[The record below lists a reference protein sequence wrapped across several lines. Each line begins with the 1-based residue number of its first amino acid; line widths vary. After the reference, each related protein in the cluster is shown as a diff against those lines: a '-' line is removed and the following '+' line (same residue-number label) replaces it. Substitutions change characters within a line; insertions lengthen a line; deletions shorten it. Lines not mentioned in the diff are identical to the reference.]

1 MAISIQDDRNAQKD
15 GKTPMQITGSAVKFD
30 RKATNQRWDRLRIEG
45 WKWRPAWREIRDEI
59 APTRGMFEYEN
70 PNWGKRIDHE
80 RIINS
85 HAMDALDTMAAGMAS
100 GMTTPMR
107 SWLSRICTR
116 PGTTCMPKS
125 EGLGPAPRS
134 FSRIIRALSAAAT
147 LRSEN
152 TSLVTGRTIES
163 MRLRGSI
170 G

>member
-30 RKATNQRWDRLRIEG
+30 RKATNQRCDRLRIEG

-107 SWLSRICTR
+107 PWFQL
-116 PGTTCMPKS
+116 GTTDPDLS
-125 EGLGPAPRS
+125 EFQPVKE
-134 FSRIIRALSAAAT
+134 LS
-147 LRSEN
+147 LIHISEP
-152 TSLVTGRTIES
+152 TRQAEISYAVFCLK
-163 MRLRGSI
+163 
-170 G
+170 